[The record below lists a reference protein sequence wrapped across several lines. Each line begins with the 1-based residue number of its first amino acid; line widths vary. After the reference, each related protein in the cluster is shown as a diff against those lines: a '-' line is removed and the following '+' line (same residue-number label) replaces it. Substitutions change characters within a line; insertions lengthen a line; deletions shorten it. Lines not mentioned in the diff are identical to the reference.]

1 VKGCHLHTQYE
12 ETILLV
18 VGARA
23 SSYCRYRQNTL
34 GLREARH
41 RSRSGRKPQRY
52 TEPVNGSLTSGELQ
66 ARKRTGSTR
75 GKRGVVHLGTA
86 ILIT

>member
-1 VKGCHLHTQYE
+1 MR
-12 ETILLV
+12 LV

-23 SSYCRYRQNTL
+23 SSYCRNRQNAL

-41 RSRSGRKPQRY
+41 RYRSGRKPARY
-52 TEPVNGSLTSGELQ
+52 TERVNGSLATGDAQ
-66 ARKRTGSTR
+66 ARKRRSPPAVKGGRSSEAR
-75 GKRGVVHLGTA
+75 R